1 MRKQEFYILLG
12 IRIKQYESILKKG
25 EVESFESIL
34 KIRRNYI
41 LKNNYQDIN
50 TWGGHLFI
58 VL

>member
-41 LKNNYQDIN
+41 
-50 TWGGHLFI
+50 
-58 VL
+58 